1 MIKKINHQQRNST
14 KPKVCSLENIDQQ
27 EKVREK
33 TQIIN
38 KNNKIVAIMTD
49 CSGVTM
55 MRIHKQR

>member
-1 MIKKINHQQRNST
+1 MF
-14 KPKVCSLENIDQQ
+14 PKNTDQQ

-38 KNNKIVAIMTD
+38 KNKKIVAIMTD